1 MKANK
6 TRKVHTQEFKAE
18 ALKLAERIGVAAAAR
33 ELKVYEFQLYSWRT
47 AAQKNLA
54 RAPEKQSKPLKLLD

>member
-33 ELKVYEFQLYSWRT
+33 ELLSTSRRT
-47 AAQKNLA
+47 KHSQI
-54 RAPEKQSKPLKLLD
+54 